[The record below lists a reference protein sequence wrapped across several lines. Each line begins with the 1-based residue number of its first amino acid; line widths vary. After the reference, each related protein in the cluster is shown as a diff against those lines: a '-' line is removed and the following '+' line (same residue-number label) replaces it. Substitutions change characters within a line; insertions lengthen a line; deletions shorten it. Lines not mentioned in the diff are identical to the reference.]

1 MSELKLSERLSK
13 IQKELKCEKSR
24 KNNFGNYTYRTLED
38 IQEAVKNKLDGLAI
52 YLTDDVTIISDRIY
66 IKSTA
71 TITDGNSEISVSA
84 IAREPLT
91 QKGMSDSQV
100 TVATS
105 SYARKTALN
114 GLLLLDDTSEEN
126 EIDAQDNTASTAIEA
141 INRLI
146 KTKKVNMLDFLKY
159 FEVDAVSQLTYDQ
172 QQKAIDML
180 NKK

>member
-1 MSELKLSERLSK
+1 MSEMNLSERLSK

-24 KNNFGNYTYRTLED
+24 TNKFGGYSYRTLED
-38 IQEAVKNKLDGLAI
+38 IQEALKPKLEGLSI
-52 YLTDDVTIISDRIY
+52 TLTDDVFIVSDRVY

-71 TITDGNSEISVSA
+71 TITDGNKSISVNA
-84 IAREPLT
+84 VAREPLT

-126 EIDAQDNTASTAIEA
+126 EVDAQDNTVSTAIET
-141 INRLI
+141 INKLI
-146 KTKKVNMLDFLKY
+146 KTKKVNTLDFLKY
-159 FEVDAVSQLTYDQ
+159 FKVDAVSQLTYDQ
-172 QQKAIDML
+172 QQQAIIML

>member
-1 MSELKLSERLSK
+1 MNLSERLSK

-24 KNNFGNYTYRTLED
+24 TNKFGGYSYRTLED
-38 IQEAVKNKLDGLAI
+38 IQEALKPKLEGLSI
-52 YLTDDVTIISDRIY
+52 TLTDDVFIVSDRVY

-71 TITDGNSEISVSA
+71 TITDGNKSISVNA
-84 IAREPLT
+84 VAREPLT

-126 EIDAQDNTASTAIEA
+126 EVDAQDNTVSTAIET
-141 INRLI
+141 INKLI
-146 KTKKVNMLDFLKY
+146 KTKKVNTLDFLKY
-159 FEVDAVSQLTYDQ
+159 FKVDAVSQLTYDQ
-172 QQKAIDML
+172 QQQAIIML

>member
-1 MSELKLSERLSK
+1 MSEMNLSERLSK

-24 KNNFGNYTYRTLED
+24 TNKFGGYSYRTLED
-38 IQEAVKNKLDGLAI
+38 IQEALKPKLEGLSI
-52 YLTDDVTIISDRIY
+52 TLTDDVFIVSDRVY

-71 TITDGNSEISVSA
+71 TITDGNKSIAVNA
-84 IAREPLT
+84 VAREPLT

-126 EIDAQDNTASTAIEA
+126 EVDAQDNTVSTAIET
-141 INRLI
+141 INKLI
-146 KTKKVNMLDFLKY
+146 KTKKVNTLDFLKY
-159 FEVDAVSQLTYDQ
+159 FKVDAVSQLTYDQ
-172 QQKAIDML
+172 QQQAITML

>member
-1 MSELKLSERLSK
+1 MSDLKLSERLSK
-13 IQKELKCEKSR
+13 IQQELKCEKKR
-24 KNNFGNYTYRTLED
+24 NNKFGGYSYRTLED
-38 IQEAVKNKLDGLAI
+38 IQEALKHKLDGLSVT
-52 YLTDDVTIISDRIY
+52 LTDDVTMLSDRIY

-71 TITDGNSEISVSA
+71 TITDGTDTISVSA
-84 IAREPLT
+84 MAREPLT

-126 EIDAQDNTASTAIEA
+126 EVDAQDNTTSTAIET
-141 INRLI
+141 INKLI
-146 KTKKVNMLDFLKY
+146 KTKKVNTVDFLKY
-159 FEVDAVSQLTYDQ
+159 FKVDAVSQLSYEQ
-172 QQKAIDML
+172 QQQAIQML

>member
-1 MSELKLSERLSK
+1 MTLSERLSK
-13 IQKELKCEKSR
+13 IQKELKCEKSK
-24 KNNFGNYTYRTLED
+24 KNTFGNYTYRSLED
-38 IQEAVKNKLDGLAI
+38 IQEAVKQKLDGLSI
-52 YLTDDVTIISDRIY
+52 FLTDDVTMISDRIY

-71 TITDGNSEISVSA
+71 SITDGKDTISVSA
-84 IAREPLT
+84 VAREPLT

-126 EIDAQDNTASTAIEA
+126 EVDAQDNTVSTAIQE
-141 INRLI
+141 INKLI
-146 KTKKVNMLDFLKY
+146 KTKKVNTVDFLKY
-159 FEVDAVSQLTYDQ
+159 FKVDAVSQLTYEQ
-172 QQKAIDML
+172 QQQAIQML